1 MRVRSL
7 RQMKKKLTARE
18 IETEAA
24 GAPPP
29 PSHRDPVPPGEAMA
43 MLVRRG
49 WHPRKTHLDLPF
61 PHDFEPEVAAAVSE
75 RLSHYAFRLFLRGA
89 IQKPEGF
96 APSETT
102 RYLKPAQSRSY
113 AESLVDLG
121 IAERR
126 GRGRYRLIRPART
139 FGGTLEWYVARELHS
154 RYGFDVA
161 AAVKLHAH
169 GVGGDLDIVA
179 AAEGKLIYLE
189 LKSSPP
195 KNLSAG
201 EIAAFIDR
209 VALIRPDVTV
219 FTIDTALRLSDKV
232 LPIIVSELSRRSG
245 TAATVPVRIVR
256 ELWAITPHIYAVNG
270 RPDLIANIARAV
282 AQGLLAL
289 APSLQA

>member
-1 MRVRSL
+1 
-7 RQMKKKLTARE
+7 MKKKRTARE

-24 GAPPP
+24 VAAPP
-29 PSHRDPVPPGEAMA
+29 RACGMPVPAGEAMA

-49 WHPRKTHLDLPF
+49 WRPQKTRPDLPF
-61 PHDFEPEVAAAVSE
+61 PSDLEPEAAGAISD

-89 IQKPEGF
+89 ILKPEGF

-113 AESLVDLG
+113 AESLVGLG
-121 IAERR
+121 ITERIA
-126 GRGRYRLIRPART
+126 RGRYRLIRPART
-139 FGGTLEWYVARELHS
+139 FGGTLEWYVSHELE
-154 RYGFDVA
+154 RRFGFDVA
-161 AAVKLHAH
+161 AGVKLHAH
-169 GVGGDLDIVA
+169 GLGGDLDVVA

-209 VALIRPDVTV
+209 VSLIRPDVTV

-232 LPIIVSELSRRSG
+232 LPMITSELARRRTS
-245 TAATVPVRIVR
+245 VPSPVRIVR
-256 ELWAITPHIYAVNG
+256 ECWAITPHIYAVNG
-270 RPDLIANIARAV
+270 RPDLIANIARAI

-289 APSLQA
+289 AHPLQV